1 MHGFGLQSLMD
12 IVALPAGF
20 LVVDLHVER
29 KGKWALRE
37 NRVEM
42 SGQRAENMLA
52 GLFAGLQVAALAK
65 PQHHGEETQ
74 TRIAVP
80 DRIMLASHRAHAD
93 AAERENAGLNR

>member
-1 MHGFGLQSLMD
+1 MHGFGFQSLMD
-12 IVALPAGF
+12 VVALPAGF

-42 SGQRAENMLA
+42 SRQGTEDLFA
-52 GLFAGLQVAALAK
+52 GLFAGLQIAALAK
-65 PQHHGEETQ
+65 PQHHSEETE
-74 TRIAVP
+74 TRIAVS

-93 AAERENAGLNR
+93 ATQRENAGLD